1 MKRKYE
7 IPIEDMCLEERVDIV
22 TDNFILYEL
31 LVLSED
37 ICPGNL
43 LERFEYKGDLRD
55 FTHID

>member
-1 MKRKYE
+1 
-7 IPIEDMCLEERVDIV
+7 MCLEERVDIV
-22 TDNFILYEL
+22 TDNFILDEL

-55 FTHID
+55 FTHMD